1 MSNNDLKH
9 VRKALRKVNDS
20 LRNPEMQLLP
30 DHTLSER
37 NKKEKFIKIQRNKGK
52 NFGIES
58 IDETDDSD
66 SIMEVKTEETQ
77 TTMTIENEDESINS
91 EIGIENKRS

>member
-37 NKKEKFIKIQRNKGK
+37 NKKKIWKGK